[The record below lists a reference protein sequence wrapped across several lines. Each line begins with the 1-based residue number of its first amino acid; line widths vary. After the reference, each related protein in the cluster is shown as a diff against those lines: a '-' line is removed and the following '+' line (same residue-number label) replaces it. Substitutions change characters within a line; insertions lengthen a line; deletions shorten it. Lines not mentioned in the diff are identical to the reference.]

1 MAKRA
6 RKTFEPHHHP
16 FRMGRKRPLARC
28 PRFSLRNYLMK
39 SVAPPPASC
48 DYSSQA
54 AKALSQMYLN
64 DKFGDCVIA
73 GIGHVVGVLTAG
85 AVNQFIYSDA
95 QILQLYEEI
104 GGYVPGHPI
113 LTRAA
118 TSKPP

>member
-1 MAKRA
+1 MAKRT
-6 RKTFEPHHHP
+6 RKTLLPLRHP

-39 SVAPPPASC
+39 SLVPPPPSC

-54 AKALSQMYLN
+54 AKALAQMYLN

-85 AVNQFIYSDA
+85 AGNQFIYTDD
-95 QILQLYEEI
+95 QILQLYEAI
-104 GGYVPGHPI
+104 GGYVPGRPNTDG
-113 LTRAA
+113 LCVVY
-118 TSKPP
+118 